1 MHVVI
6 RVGKYN
12 FKFRIWIDYSFELQ
26 RNIKVVLEDQRSLE
40 NSISE
45 IRIIVDFPFRSW
57 YLFSL
62 NTYRWWRYDIVW
74 DVKMD

>member
-1 MHVVI
+1 MI
-6 RVGKYN
+6 GGGKYN

-45 IRIIVDFPFRSW
+45 IRIIIHFPFRSW
-57 YLFSL
+57 HLFSL
-62 NTYRWWRYDIVW
+62 NSYRWRSYDIVW
-74 DVKMD
+74 DAKMD